1 MGFYGHLPIVVREI
15 DKSLTQRMN
24 FYSVDNRKSLF
35 NPMLTT
41 TKNYKMRQQLLKGLA
56 LLLCGSLMSAP
67 LLAQSNSAAIKNY
80 PDKPIKLVIPYPPGG
95 ATDVI
100 GRIMA
105 QELSKSLN
113 QQVVPDNRAG
123 DSGNIGADMVA
134 KSPADGYTLLMGALT
149 SHSINA
155 NLDKD
160 KIKYNLEKDFTPVD
174 VVGVVPLVFV
184 VNPSVPVKNMKEFIA
199 YAKANPGK
207 LTFASSGAGAPQR
220 LAMEMFRYQLGL
232 DLLHVPYKGSGPA
245 MTDLVGGQVLTMS
258 ETVPAAL
265 QFIQAGQLRPLAVT
279 TAKRISQLPDVPTV
293 TEATG
298 LPNFDVVSMFGIL
311 APAGTPKPIIDKLS
325 ADIKIIL
332 QRPEVQER
340 MLAAGVYVN
349 FLSPADSAKRI
360 QRELAM
366 WGKVV
371 KDANIKAD

>member
-1 MGFYGHLPIVVREI
+1 
-15 DKSLTQRMN
+15 
-24 FYSVDNRKSLF
+24 
-35 NPMLTT
+35 
-41 TKNYKMRQQLLKGLA
+41 MRQQIIKGLG
-56 LLLCGSLMSAP
+56 LLLCGSLISTP
-67 LLAQSNSAAIKNY
+67 LLAQSNNSAIKSY
-80 PDKPIKLVIPYPPGG
+80 PDKPIRLVIPYPPGG

-160 KIKYNLEKDFTPVD
+160 KIRYNLEKDFTPVD

-325 ADIKIIL
+325 GDIKIIL

-349 FLSPADSAKRI
+349 YLSPADSSKRI
-360 QRELAM
+360 SREMTM
-366 WGKVV
+366 WSKVI
-371 KDANIKAD
+371 KDSNVKAD

>member
-1 MGFYGHLPIVVREI
+1 MMR
-15 DKSLTQRMN
+15 
-24 FYSVDNRKSLF
+24 
-35 NPMLTT
+35 LTT
-41 TKNYKMRQQLLKGLA
+41 SKLMGLGLILA
-56 LLLCGSLMSAP
+56 AFTSLP
-67 LLAQSNSAAIKNY
+67 QAQTAAIKAY
-80 PDKPIKLVIPYPPGG
+80 PDKQVRLVIPFPPGG

-113 QQVVPDNRAG
+113 QQVVADNRAG

-134 KSPADGYTLLMGALT
+134 KAPADGYTLLMGALT
-149 SHSINA
+149 SHAINS
-155 NLDKD
+155 
-160 KIKYNLEKDFTPVD
+160 NLEKGSIKYDLERDFTPVA

-220 LAMEMFRYQLGL
+220 LAMEMFRFQLGL

-245 MTDLVGGQVLTMS
+245 MTDLVGGQVLSMS

-265 QFIQAGQLRPLAVT
+265 PFIQSGQLRPLAVT

-293 TEATG
+293 TQATG
-298 LPNFDVVSMFGIL
+298 LPNFDVVSMFGIE
-311 APAGTPKPIIDKLS
+311 APAGTPKPIVDKLS
-325 ADIKIIL
+325 SDIKIIL
-332 QRPEVQER
+332 QRPDVQER

-349 FLSPADSAKRI
+349 YLSPAESAKRI
-360 QRELAM
+360 SRELNM
-366 WGKVV
+366 WAKVV
-371 KDANIKAD
+371 KDANVKVD

>member
-1 MGFYGHLPIVVREI
+1 MCA
-15 DKSLTQRMN
+15 
-24 FYSVDNRKSLF
+24 
-35 NPMLTT
+35 
-41 TKNYKMRQQLLKGLA
+41 A
-56 LLLCGSLMSAP
+56 LIASP
-67 LLAQSNSAAIKNY
+67 VFAQGEAALKNY
-80 PDKPIKLVIPYPPGG
+80 PDKPIRLVIPYPPGG

-105 QELSKSLN
+105 QELTKTLN
-113 QQVVPDNRAG
+113 QQVIPDNRAG

-155 NLDKD
+155 ILDKD
-160 KIKYNLEKDFTPVD
+160 RIKYSLEKDFTPVA

-184 VNPSVPVKNMKEFIA
+184 VNPTVPVKNMKEFIA

-265 QFIQAGQLRPLAVT
+265 QFIQAGQLRALAVT

-298 LPNFDVVSMFGIL
+298 LPNFDVVSMFGIE

-325 ADIKIIL
+325 SNIKAIL
-332 QRPEVQER
+332 QRPDVQER
-340 MLAAGVYVN
+340 MLAAGVYGN
-349 FLSPADSAKRI
+349 YLSPADSSKRI
-360 QRELAM
+360 AREINM
-366 WGKVV
+366 WSKVI
-371 KDANIKAD
+371 KDANVKAD

>member
-1 MGFYGHLPIVVREI
+1 
-15 DKSLTQRMN
+15 
-24 FYSVDNRKSLF
+24 
-35 NPMLTT
+35 
-41 TKNYKMRQQLLKGLA
+41 MRQQLIRWFGA
-56 LLLCGSLMSAP
+56 TLCASIFSLPAVAQNDSAV
-67 LLAQSNSAAIKNY
+67 KNY
-80 PDKPIKLVIPYPPGG
+80 PDKPIRLVIPFPPGG

-105 QELSKSLN
+105 QELSKTIG

-134 KSPADGYTLLMGALT
+134 KSAPYGYTLLMGALT
-149 SHSINA
+149 SHSINS

-160 KIKYNLEKDFTPVD
+160 KIKYNLEKDFTPVAI
-174 VVGVVPLVFV
+174 VGVVPLVFV

-245 MTDLVGGQVLTMS
+245 MTDLVGGQVLSMS

-265 QFIQAGQLRPLAVT
+265 QFIQAGQLRALAVT
-279 TAKRISQLPDVPTV
+279 TNKRISQLPDVPTI

-298 LPNFDVVSMFGIL
+298 LPNFDVVSMFGIE
-311 APAGTPKPIIDKLS
+311 APAGTPKPIINKLS
-325 ADIKIIL
+325 AEIKSIL
-332 QRPEVQER
+332 QRPDVQER

-349 FLSPADSAKRI
+349 YLSPAESSKRI
-360 QRELAM
+360 SRELNM
-366 WGKVV
+366 WAKVI

>member
-1 MGFYGHLPIVVREI
+1 MGLGLILVAFTSLP
-15 DKSLTQRMN
+15 Q
-24 FYSVDNRKSLF
+24 
-35 NPMLTT
+35 
-41 TKNYKMRQQLLKGLA
+41 
-56 LLLCGSLMSAP
+56 
-67 LLAQSNSAAIKNY
+67 AQTAAIKAY
-80 PDKPIKLVIPYPPGG
+80 PDRQVRLVIPFPPGG

-113 QQVVPDNRAG
+113 QQVVADNRAG

-134 KSPADGYTLLMGALT
+134 KAPADGYTLLMGALT
-149 SHSINA
+149 SHAINS
-155 NLDKD
+155 NLEKGS
-160 KIKYNLEKDFTPVD
+160 IKYDLEKDFTPVA

-220 LAMEMFRYQLGL
+220 LAMEMFRFQLGL

-245 MTDLVGGQVLTMS
+245 MTDLVGGQVLSMS

-265 QFIQAGQLRPLAVT
+265 PFIQSGQLRPLAVT

-293 TEATG
+293 TQATG
-298 LPNFDVVSMFGIL
+298 LPNFDVVSMFGIE
-311 APAGTPKPIIDKLS
+311 APAGTPKPIVDKLS
-325 ADIKIIL
+325 SDIKIIL
-332 QRPEVQER
+332 QRPDVQER

-349 FLSPADSAKRI
+349 YLSPADSAKRI
-360 QRELAM
+360 SRELNM
-366 WGKVV
+366 WAKVI
-371 KDANIKAD
+371 KDANVKVD

>member
-1 MGFYGHLPIVVREI
+1 
-15 DKSLTQRMN
+15 
-24 FYSVDNRKSLF
+24 
-35 NPMLTT
+35 
-41 TKNYKMRQQLLKGLA
+41 MRQQIIKGLG
-56 LLLCGSLMSAP
+56 LLLCSSLISTP
-67 LLAQSNSAAIKNY
+67 LLAQSNNSAIKNY

-123 DSGNIGADMVA
+123 DSGNIGAEMVA

-160 KIKYNLEKDFTPVD
+160 KIRYNLEKDFTPVD

-325 ADIKIIL
+325 GDIKIIL

-349 FLSPADSAKRI
+349 YLSPADSSKRI
-360 QRELAM
+360 SREMTM
-366 WGKVV
+366 WSKVI
-371 KDANIKAD
+371 KDANVKAD

>member
-1 MGFYGHLPIVVREI
+1 
-15 DKSLTQRMN
+15 
-24 FYSVDNRKSLF
+24 
-35 NPMLTT
+35 
-41 TKNYKMRQQLLKGLA
+41 MRQHLIRGFG
-56 LLLCGSLMSAP
+56 LLLCSSLITAP
-67 LLAQSNSAAIKNY
+67 LLAQTNSSAIKNY
-80 PDKPIKLVIPYPPGG
+80 PDKPIRLVIPYPPGG

-160 KIKYNLEKDFTPVD
+160 KIRYNLEKDFTPVD

-184 VNPSVPVKNMKEFIA
+184 VNPSVPVKNIKEFIA

-311 APAGTPKPIIDKLS
+311 APAGTPKSIIDKLS
-325 ADIKIIL
+325 GDIKIIL

-349 FLSPADSAKRI
+349 YLSPADSSKRI
-360 QRELAM
+360 SREMAM
-366 WGKVV
+366 WSKVI
-371 KDANIKAD
+371 KDANVKAD

>member
-1 MGFYGHLPIVVREI
+1 
-15 DKSLTQRMN
+15 
-24 FYSVDNRKSLF
+24 
-35 NPMLTT
+35 
-41 TKNYKMRQQLLKGLA
+41 MRQHLIRGFG
-56 LLLCGSLMSAP
+56 LLLCSSLITTP
-67 LLAQSNSAAIKNY
+67 LLAQTNSSAIKNY
-80 PDKPIKLVIPYPPGG
+80 PDKPIRLVIPYPPGG

-100 GRIMA
+100 GRIIA

-160 KIKYNLEKDFTPVD
+160 RIRYNLEKDFTPVD

-232 DLLHVPYKGSGPA
+232 NLLHVPYKGSGPA

-325 ADIKIIL
+325 ADIKVIL

-349 FLSPADSAKRI
+349 YLSPADSSKRI
-360 QRELAM
+360 SHEMTM
-366 WGKVV
+366 WSKVI
-371 KDANIKAD
+371 KDANIKPD

>member
-1 MGFYGHLPIVVREI
+1 
-15 DKSLTQRMN
+15 
-24 FYSVDNRKSLF
+24 
-35 NPMLTT
+35 
-41 TKNYKMRQQLLKGLA
+41 MRQKLTYWISAA
-56 LLLCGSLMSAP
+56 LCASFIASP
-67 LLAQSNSAAIKNY
+67 VLAQGDAALKNY
-80 PDKPIKLVIPYPPGG
+80 PDKSIRLVIPFPPGG

-105 QELSKSLN
+105 QELSKTLN
-113 QQVVPDNRAG
+113 HQVVPDNRAG
-123 DSGNIGADMVA
+123 DSGNIGADLVA

-149 SHSINA
+149 SHAINT

-160 KIKYNLEKDFTPVD
+160 KIKYNLEKDFTPVAI
-174 VVGVVPLVFV
+174 VGVVPLVFV

-232 DLLHVPYKGSGPA
+232 DMLHIPYKGSGPA
-245 MTDLVGGQVLTMS
+245 MTDLVGGQVLSMS

-265 QFIQAGQLRPLAVT
+265 QFIQAGQLRALAVT

-298 LPNFDVVSMFGIL
+298 LPNFDVVSMFGIE
-311 APAGTPKPIIDKLS
+311 APAGTPPAIVNKLS
-325 ADIKIIL
+325 ADIKTIL
-332 QRPEVQER
+332 QRPDVQER

-349 FLSPADSAKRI
+349 YLSPADSSKRI
-360 QRELAM
+360 HRELNM
-366 WGKVV
+366 WSKVI
-371 KDANIKAD
+371 KDANVKAD

>member
-1 MGFYGHLPIVVREI
+1 
-15 DKSLTQRMN
+15 
-24 FYSVDNRKSLF
+24 
-35 NPMLTT
+35 
-41 TKNYKMRQQLLKGLA
+41 MRQKLSLWFSVTLCAA
-56 LLLCGSLMSAP
+56 LMNAP
-67 LLAQSNSAAIKNY
+67 VIAQSNSALKNY
-80 PDKPIKLVIPYPPGG
+80 PDKPIRLVIPYPPGG

-105 QELSKSLN
+105 QELSKTLN

-134 KSPADGYTLLMGALT
+134 KAPADGYTLLMGALT
-149 SHSINA
+149 SHAINT
-155 NLDKD
+155 NLEKD
-160 KIKYNLEKDFTPVD
+160 KIKYNLEKDFTPVAI
-174 VVGVVPLVFV
+174 VGVVPLVFV

-279 TAKRISQLPDVPTV
+279 TAKRISQLPEVPTV

-298 LPNFDVVSMFGIL
+298 LPNFDVVSMFGIE
-311 APAGTPKPIIDKLS
+311 APAGTPQAIVYKLS
-325 ADIKIIL
+325 SDIKIIL
-332 QRPEVQER
+332 QRPDVQER

-349 FLSPADSAKRI
+349 YLSPAESSKRI
-360 QRELAM
+360 TRELNM
-366 WGKVV
+366 WAKVV

>member
-1 MGFYGHLPIVVREI
+1 
-15 DKSLTQRMN
+15 
-24 FYSVDNRKSLF
+24 
-35 NPMLTT
+35 
-41 TKNYKMRQQLLKGLA
+41 MRQHLIRVFGP
-56 LLLCGSLMSAP
+56 LLCASLMSTP
-67 LLAQSNSAAIKNY
+67 LLAQTNNSAIKNY

-160 KIKYNLEKDFTPVD
+160 KIRYKLEKDFTPVD

-265 QFIQAGQLRPLAVT
+265 QFIQAGQLRALAVT

-311 APAGTPKPIIDKLS
+311 APAGTPKLIIDKLS
-325 ADIKIIL
+325 GDIKIIL

-349 FLSPADSAKRI
+349 YLSPADSSKRI
-360 QRELAM
+360 SREMTM
-366 WGKVV
+366 WSKVI
-371 KDANIKAD
+371 KDANVKAD

>member
-1 MGFYGHLPIVVREI
+1 
-15 DKSLTQRMN
+15 
-24 FYSVDNRKSLF
+24 
-35 NPMLTT
+35 
-41 TKNYKMRQQLLKGLA
+41 MRQQLIQWFGAA
-56 LLLCGSLMSAP
+56 LCASFLTLPAVAQNDSA
-67 LLAQSNSAAIKNY
+67 NKNY
-80 PDKPIKLVIPYPPGG
+80 PDKPIRLVIPFPPGG

-105 QELSKSLN
+105 QELSKTIG

-134 KSPADGYTLLMGALT
+134 KSAPDGYTLLMGALT
-149 SHSINA
+149 SHSINS

-160 KIKYNLEKDFTPVD
+160 KIKYNLEKDFTPVAI
-174 VVGVVPLVFV
+174 VGVVPLVFV

-245 MTDLVGGQVLTMS
+245 MTDLVGGQVLSMS

-265 QFIQAGQLRPLAVT
+265 QFIQAGQLRALAVT
-279 TAKRISQLPDVPTV
+279 TNKRISQLPDVPTI

-298 LPNFDVVSMFGIL
+298 LPNFDVVSMFGIE
-311 APAGTPKPIIDKLS
+311 APAGTPKPIVNKLS
-325 ADIKIIL
+325 AEIKTIL
-332 QRPEVQER
+332 QRPDVQER

-349 FLSPADSAKRI
+349 YLSPAESSKRI
-360 QRELAM
+360 TRELNM
-366 WGKVV
+366 WAKVI
-371 KDANIKAD
+371 KDANIKADWAPKAG

>member
-1 MGFYGHLPIVVREI
+1 
-15 DKSLTQRMN
+15 
-24 FYSVDNRKSLF
+24 
-35 NPMLTT
+35 
-41 TKNYKMRQQLLKGLA
+41 MRQQIIKGLG
-56 LLLCGSLMSAP
+56 LLLCSSLLSTP
-67 LLAQSNSAAIKNY
+67 LLGQTNNTVIKNY
-80 PDKPIKLVIPYPPGG
+80 PDKPIRLVIPYPPGG

-160 KIKYNLEKDFTPVD
+160 KIRYNLEKDFTPVD

-265 QFIQAGQLRPLAVT
+265 QFIQAGQLRALAVT

-325 ADIKIIL
+325 GDIKIIL
-332 QRPEVQER
+332 QRSEVQER

-349 FLSPADSAKRI
+349 YLSPADSSKRI
-360 QRELAM
+360 SREMTM
-366 WGKVV
+366 WSKVI
-371 KDANIKAD
+371 KDANVKAD

>member
-1 MGFYGHLPIVVREI
+1 
-15 DKSLTQRMN
+15 
-24 FYSVDNRKSLF
+24 
-35 NPMLTT
+35 
-41 TKNYKMRQQLLKGLA
+41 MRQQLIRWFGAA
-56 LLLCGSLMSAP
+56 LCVSTAFIFTVP
-67 LLAQSNSAAIKNY
+67 AVAQNDAAVKNY
-80 PDKPIKLVIPYPPGG
+80 PDKPIRLVIPFPPGG

-105 QELSKSLN
+105 QELSKTIG

-134 KSPADGYTLLMGALT
+134 KSAPDGYTLLMGALT
-149 SHSINA
+149 SHSINS

-160 KIKYNLEKDFTPVD
+160 RIKYNLEKDFTPVA

-245 MTDLVGGQVLTMS
+245 MTDLVGGQVLSMS

-265 QFIQAGQLRPLAVT
+265 QFIQAGQLRALAVT
-279 TAKRISQLPDVPTV
+279 TNKRISQLPDVPTI

-298 LPNFDVVSMFGIL
+298 LPNFDVVSMFGIE
-311 APAGTPKPIIDKLS
+311 APAGTPKLIVNKLS
-325 ADIKIIL
+325 AEIKTIL
-332 QRPEVQER
+332 QRSDVQER

-349 FLSPADSAKRI
+349 YLSPAESSKRI
-360 QRELAM
+360 TRELNM
-366 WGKVV
+366 WAKVI

>member
-1 MGFYGHLPIVVREI
+1 MRLTKSKLLSFGLILAVFA
-15 DKSLTQRMN
+15 SLTQGQ
-24 FYSVDNRKSLF
+24 
-35 NPMLTT
+35 T
-41 TKNYKMRQQLLKGLA
+41 
-56 LLLCGSLMSAP
+56 
-67 LLAQSNSAAIKNY
+67 AAIKTY
-80 PDKPIKLVIPYPPGG
+80 PDKPIRLVVPYPPGG

-113 QQVVPDNRAG
+113 QQVIADNRAG

-149 SHSINA
+149 SHAINA
-155 NLDKD
+155 NLEKSS
-160 KIKYNLEKDFTPVD
+160 IKYDLEKDFTPVA

-220 LAMEMFRYQLGL
+220 LAMEMFRFQMGL

-245 MTDLVGGQVLTMS
+245 MTDLVGGQVLSMS

-265 QFIQAGQLRPLAVT
+265 PFIQSGQLRPLAVT

-293 TEATG
+293 TQATG
-298 LPNFDVVSMFGIL
+298 LPNFDVVSMFGIE
-311 APAGTPKPIIDKLS
+311 APAGTPKPIVDRLNTE
-325 ADIKIIL
+325 IKAIL
-332 QRPEVQER
+332 QRPDVQER
-340 MLAAGVYVN
+340 MLSAGVYVN
-349 FLSPADSAKRI
+349 YLSPADSAKRI
-360 QRELAM
+360 QRELNM
-366 WGKVV
+366 WAKVI
-371 KDANIKAD
+371 KDAKVQAD

>member
-1 MGFYGHLPIVVREI
+1 
-15 DKSLTQRMN
+15 
-24 FYSVDNRKSLF
+24 
-35 NPMLTT
+35 
-41 TKNYKMRQQLLKGLA
+41 MRQKLSLWFGVTLCAA
-56 LLLCGSLMSAP
+56 LINAP
-67 LLAQSNSAAIKNY
+67 AIAQSNSALKNY
-80 PDKPIKLVIPYPPGG
+80 PDKPIRLVIPYPPGG

-105 QELSKSLN
+105 QELSKTLN

-134 KSPADGYTLLMGALT
+134 KAPADGYTLLMGALT
-149 SHSINA
+149 SHAINT
-155 NLDKD
+155 NLEKD
-160 KIKYNLEKDFTPVD
+160 KIKYNLEKDFTPVAI
-174 VVGVVPLVFV
+174 VGVVPLVFV

-279 TAKRISQLPDVPTV
+279 TAKRISQLPEVPTV

-298 LPNFDVVSMFGIL
+298 LPNFDVVSMFGIE
-311 APAGTPKPIIDKLS
+311 APAGTPQAIVYKLS
-325 ADIKIIL
+325 SDIKTIL
-332 QRPEVQER
+332 QRPDVQER

-349 FLSPADSAKRI
+349 YLSPAESSKRI
-360 QRELAM
+360 TRELNM
-366 WGKVV
+366 WAKVV

>member
-1 MGFYGHLPIVVREI
+1 
-15 DKSLTQRMN
+15 
-24 FYSVDNRKSLF
+24 
-35 NPMLTT
+35 
-41 TKNYKMRQQLLKGLA
+41 MRQNITQWIGAA
-56 LLLCGSLMSAP
+56 LCAAIVSTPAF
-67 LLAQSNSAAIKNY
+67 AQNSNLAIKNY
-80 PDKPIKLVIPYPPGG
+80 PDKPIRLVIPYPPGG

-105 QELSKSLN
+105 QELSKTIG
-113 QQVVPDNRAG
+113 QQVIPDNRAG

-160 KIKYNLEKDFTPVD
+160 KIKYNLEKDFTPVA

-245 MTDLVGGQVLTMS
+245 MTDLVGGQVLCMS

-265 QFIQAGQLRPLAVT
+265 QFIQSGQLRPLAVT

-298 LPNFDVVSMFGIL
+298 LPNFDVVSMFGIE
-311 APAGTPKPIIDKLS
+311 APANTPKPIIDKLS
-325 ADIKIIL
+325 GDIKLIL
-332 QRPEVQER
+332 QRPDVQER

-349 FLSPADSAKRI
+349 YLNPADSSKRI
-360 QRELAM
+360 SRELTM
-366 WGKVV
+366 WSKVI
-371 KDANIKAD
+371 KDSNIKPD

>member
-1 MGFYGHLPIVVREI
+1 
-15 DKSLTQRMN
+15 
-24 FYSVDNRKSLF
+24 
-35 NPMLTT
+35 
-41 TKNYKMRQQLLKGLA
+41 MRQKLSLWFGVTLCAA
-56 LLLCGSLMSAP
+56 LINAP
-67 LLAQSNSAAIKNY
+67 AIAQSNSALKNY
-80 PDKPIKLVIPYPPGG
+80 PDKPIRLVIPYPPGG

-105 QELSKSLN
+105 QELTKTLN
-113 QQVVPDNRAG
+113 QQVIPDNRAG

-134 KSPADGYTLLMGALT
+134 KAPADGYTLLMGALT
-149 SHSINA
+149 SHAINT
-155 NLDKD
+155 NLEKD
-160 KIKYNLEKDFTPVD
+160 KIKYNLEKDFTPVAI
-174 VVGVVPLVFV
+174 VGVVPLVFV

-279 TAKRISQLPDVPTV
+279 TAKRISQLPEVPTV

-298 LPNFDVVSMFGIL
+298 LPNFDVVSMFGIE
-311 APAGTPKPIIDKLS
+311 APAGTPQAIVYKLS
-325 ADIKIIL
+325 SDIKTIL
-332 QRPEVQER
+332 QRPDVQER

-349 FLSPADSAKRI
+349 YLSPAESSKRI
-360 QRELAM
+360 TRELNM
-366 WGKVV
+366 WAKVV

>member
-1 MGFYGHLPIVVREI
+1 MMR
-15 DKSLTQRMN
+15 
-24 FYSVDNRKSLF
+24 
-35 NPMLTT
+35 LTT
-41 TKNYKMRQQLLKGLA
+41 SKLMGLGLILA
-56 LLLCGSLMSAP
+56 AFTSLP
-67 LLAQSNSAAIKNY
+67 QAQTAAIKAY
-80 PDKPIKLVIPYPPGG
+80 PDKQVRLVIPFPPGG

-113 QQVVPDNRAG
+113 QQVVADNRAG

-134 KSPADGYTLLMGALT
+134 KAPADGYTLLMGALT
-149 SHSINA
+149 SHAINS
-155 NLDKD
+155 NLEKGS
-160 KIKYNLEKDFTPVD
+160 IKYDLEKDFTPVA

-220 LAMEMFRYQLGL
+220 LAMEMFRFQLGL

-245 MTDLVGGQVLTMS
+245 MTDLVGGQVLSMS

-265 QFIQAGQLRPLAVT
+265 PFIQSGQLRPLAVT

-293 TEATG
+293 TQATG
-298 LPNFDVVSMFGIL
+298 LPNFDVVSMFGIE
-311 APAGTPKPIIDKLS
+311 APAGTPKPIVDKLS
-325 ADIKIIL
+325 SDIKIIL
-332 QRPEVQER
+332 QRPDVQER

-349 FLSPADSAKRI
+349 YLSPADSAKRI
-360 QRELAM
+360 SRELNM
-366 WGKVV
+366 WAKVI
-371 KDANIKAD
+371 KDANVKVD

>member
-1 MGFYGHLPIVVREI
+1 
-15 DKSLTQRMN
+15 
-24 FYSVDNRKSLF
+24 
-35 NPMLTT
+35 
-41 TKNYKMRQQLLKGLA
+41 MRQHLIRGFG
-56 LLLCGSLMSAP
+56 LLLCSSLITTP
-67 LLAQSNSAAIKNY
+67 LLAQTNSSAIKNY
-80 PDKPIKLVIPYPPGG
+80 PDKPIRLVIPYPPGG

-100 GRIMA
+100 GRIIA

-113 QQVVPDNRAG
+113 QQVVSDNRAG

-160 KIKYNLEKDFTPVD
+160 RIRYNLEKDFTPVD

-325 ADIKIIL
+325 ADIKVIL
-332 QRPEVQER
+332 QRPEVQDR

-349 FLSPADSAKRI
+349 YLSPADSSKRI
-360 QRELAM
+360 TREMTM
-366 WGKVV
+366 WSKVI
-371 KDANIKAD
+371 KDANIKPD

>member
-1 MGFYGHLPIVVREI
+1 MGLGLILAAFTSLP
-15 DKSLTQRMN
+15 Q
-24 FYSVDNRKSLF
+24 
-35 NPMLTT
+35 
-41 TKNYKMRQQLLKGLA
+41 
-56 LLLCGSLMSAP
+56 
-67 LLAQSNSAAIKNY
+67 AQTAAIKAY
-80 PDKPIKLVIPYPPGG
+80 PDKQVRLVIPFPPGG

-113 QQVVPDNRAG
+113 QQVVADNRAG

-134 KSPADGYTLLMGALT
+134 KAPADGYTLLMGALT
-149 SHSINA
+149 SHAINS
-155 NLDKD
+155 NLEKGS
-160 KIKYNLEKDFTPVD
+160 IKYDLEKDFTPVA

-220 LAMEMFRYQLGL
+220 LAMEMFRFQLGL

-245 MTDLVGGQVLTMS
+245 MTDLVGGQVLSMS

-265 QFIQAGQLRPLAVT
+265 PFIQSGQLRPLAVT

-293 TEATG
+293 TQATG
-298 LPNFDVVSMFGIL
+298 LPNFDVVSMFGIE
-311 APAGTPKPIIDKLS
+311 APAGTPKPIVDKLS
-325 ADIKIIL
+325 SDIKIIL
-332 QRPEVQER
+332 QRPDVQER

-349 FLSPADSAKRI
+349 YLSPADSAKRI
-360 QRELAM
+360 SRELNM
-366 WGKVV
+366 WAKVV
-371 KDANIKAD
+371 KDANVKVD

>member
-1 MGFYGHLPIVVREI
+1 
-15 DKSLTQRMN
+15 
-24 FYSVDNRKSLF
+24 
-35 NPMLTT
+35 
-41 TKNYKMRQQLLKGLA
+41 MRQQLIRWFGA
-56 LLLCGSLMSAP
+56 TLCASIASFFSLSAV
-67 LLAQSNSAAIKNY
+67 AQNDAAVKNY
-80 PDKPIKLVIPYPPGG
+80 PDKPIRLVIPYPPGG

-105 QELSKSLN
+105 QELSKTIG

-134 KSPADGYTLLMGALT
+134 KSAPDGYTLLMGALT
-149 SHSINA
+149 SHSINS

-160 KIKYNLEKDFTPVD
+160 RIKYNLEKDFSPVAI
-174 VVGVVPLVFV
+174 VGVVPLVFV

-245 MTDLVGGQVLTMS
+245 MTDLVGGQVLSMS

-265 QFIQAGQLRPLAVT
+265 QFIQAGQLRALAVT
-279 TAKRISQLPDVPTV
+279 TNKRISQLPDVPTII
-293 TEATG
+293 EATG
-298 LPNFDVVSMFGIL
+298 LPNFDVVSMFGIE
-311 APAGTPKPIIDKLS
+311 APTGTPKTIIYKLS
-325 ADIKIIL
+325 ADIKSIL
-332 QRPEVQER
+332 QRPDVQER

-349 FLSPADSAKRI
+349 YLSPAESSKRI
-360 QRELAM
+360 TRELNM
-366 WGKVV
+366 WAKVI

>member
-1 MGFYGHLPIVVREI
+1 
-15 DKSLTQRMN
+15 
-24 FYSVDNRKSLF
+24 
-35 NPMLTT
+35 
-41 TKNYKMRQQLLKGLA
+41 MRQKLIQYISA
-56 LLLCGSLMSAP
+56 TLCAAFFSLP
-67 LLAQSNSAAIKNY
+67 VLAQSNTVAIKNY

-105 QELSKSLN
+105 QELSKILN

-160 KIKYNLEKDFTPVD
+160 RIKYNLEKDFTPVAI
-174 VVGVVPLVFV
+174 VGVVPLVFV

-220 LAMEMFRYQLGL
+220 LAMEMFRFQLGL

-265 QFIQAGQLRPLAVT
+265 QFIQAGQLRALAVT
-279 TAKRISQLPDVPTV
+279 TTKRISQLPDVPTV
-293 TEATG
+293 AEATG
-298 LPNFDVVSMFGIL
+298 LPNFDVVSMFGIE

-325 ADIKIIL
+325 ADIKLIL
-332 QRPEVQER
+332 QRPDVQER

-349 FLSPADSAKRI
+349 YLSPADSGKRI
-360 QRELAM
+360 SRELSM
-366 WGKVV
+366 WSKVI

>member
-1 MGFYGHLPIVVREI
+1 MVTVVQLLLKI
-15 DKSLTQRMN
+15 L
-24 FYSVDNRKSLF
+24 
-35 NPMLTT
+35 
-41 TKNYKMRQQLLKGLA
+41 MRQQLIQWFSA
-56 LLLCGSLMSAP
+56 TLCAAFISLPAS
-67 LLAQSNSAAIKNY
+67 AQSDLAVKNY
-80 PDKPIKLVIPYPPGG
+80 PDKPIRLVIPFPPGG

-105 QELSKSLN
+105 QELSKTIG

-134 KSPADGYTLLMGALT
+134 KSAPDGYTLLMGALT
-149 SHSINA
+149 SHSINS

-160 KIKYNLEKDFTPVD
+160 KIKYNLEKDFTPVAI
-174 VVGVVPLVFV
+174 VGVVPLVFV

-245 MTDLVGGQVLTMS
+245 MTDLVGGQVLSMS

-265 QFIQAGQLRPLAVT
+265 QFIQAGQLRALAVT
-279 TAKRISQLPDVPTV
+279 TNKRISQLPEVPTI

-298 LPNFDVVSMFGIL
+298 LPNFDVVSMFGIE
-311 APAGTPKPIIDKLS
+311 APVGTPKPIIYKLS
-325 ADIKIIL
+325 AEIKSIL
-332 QRPEVQER
+332 QRPDVQER

-349 FLSPADSAKRI
+349 YLSPAESSKRI
-360 QRELAM
+360 TRELNM
-366 WGKVV
+366 WAKVI
-371 KDANIKAD
+371 KDANIKVD

>member
-1 MGFYGHLPIVVREI
+1 MR
-15 DKSLTQRMN
+15 
-24 FYSVDNRKSLF
+24 
-35 NPMLTT
+35 LTT
-41 TKNYKMRQQLLKGLA
+41 SKLMGLGLILA
-56 LLLCGSLMSAP
+56 AFTSLP
-67 LLAQSNSAAIKNY
+67 QAQTAAIKAY
-80 PDKPIKLVIPYPPGG
+80 PDKQVRLVIPFPPGG

-113 QQVVPDNRAG
+113 QQVVADNRAG

-134 KSPADGYTLLMGALT
+134 KAPADGYTLLMGALT
-149 SHSINA
+149 SHAINS
-155 NLDKD
+155 NLEKGS
-160 KIKYNLEKDFTPVD
+160 IKYDLEKDFTPVA

-220 LAMEMFRYQLGL
+220 LAMEMFRFQLGL

-245 MTDLVGGQVLTMS
+245 MTDLVGGQVLSMS

-265 QFIQAGQLRPLAVT
+265 PFIQSGQLRPLAVT

-293 TEATG
+293 TQATG
-298 LPNFDVVSMFGIL
+298 LPNFDVVSMFGIE
-311 APAGTPKPIIDKLS
+311 APAGTPKPIVDKLS
-325 ADIKIIL
+325 SDIKIIL
-332 QRPEVQER
+332 QRPDVQER

-349 FLSPADSAKRI
+349 YLSPADSAKRI
-360 QRELAM
+360 SRELNM
-366 WGKVV
+366 WAKVI
-371 KDANIKAD
+371 KDANVKVD

>member
-1 MGFYGHLPIVVREI
+1 MRL
-15 DKSLTQRMN
+15 KLTHWIGAA
-24 FYSVDNRKSLF
+24 VCATLF
-35 NPMLTT
+35 ATFITSP
-41 TKNYKMRQQLLKGLA
+41 A
-56 LLLCGSLMSAP
+56 I
-67 LLAQSNSAAIKNY
+67 AQSDAAVKNY
-80 PDKPIKLVIPYPPGG
+80 PDKPIRLVIPFPPGG

-123 DSGNIGADMVA
+123 DSGNIGADLVA

-149 SHSINA
+149 SHAINT

-160 KIKYNLEKDFTPVD
+160 KIKYNLEKDFTPVAI
-174 VVGVVPLVFV
+174 VGVVPLVFV

-220 LAMEMFRYQLGL
+220 LAMEMFRFQLGL
-232 DLLHVPYKGSGPA
+232 DMLHIPYKGSGPA
-245 MTDLVGGQVLTMS
+245 MTDLVGGQVLSMS

-265 QFIQAGQLRPLAVT
+265 QFIQAGQLRALAVT

-298 LPNFDVVSMFGIL
+298 LPNFDVVSMFGIE
-311 APAGTPKPIIDKLS
+311 APAGTPPAIVNKLS
-325 ADIKIIL
+325 ADIKTIL
-332 QRPEVQER
+332 QRPDVQER

-349 FLSPADSAKRI
+349 YLSPADSSKRI
-360 QRELAM
+360 TRELNM
-366 WGKVV
+366 WAKVV
-371 KDANIKAD
+371 KDANVKAD

>member
-1 MGFYGHLPIVVREI
+1 MMR
-15 DKSLTQRMN
+15 
-24 FYSVDNRKSLF
+24 
-35 NPMLTT
+35 LTT
-41 TKNYKMRQQLLKGLA
+41 SKLMGLGLILA
-56 LLLCGSLMSAP
+56 AFTSLP
-67 LLAQSNSAAIKNY
+67 QAQTAAIKAY
-80 PDKPIKLVIPYPPGG
+80 PDKQVRLVIPFPPGG

-113 QQVVPDNRAG
+113 QQVVADNRAG

-134 KSPADGYTLLMGALT
+134 KAPADGYTLLMGALT
-149 SHSINA
+149 SHAINS
-155 NLDKD
+155 NLEKGS
-160 KIKYNLEKDFTPVD
+160 IKYDLEKDFTPVA

-220 LAMEMFRYQLGL
+220 LAMEMFRFQLGL

-245 MTDLVGGQVLTMS
+245 MTDLVGGQVLSMS

-265 QFIQAGQLRPLAVT
+265 PFIQSGQLRPLAVT

-293 TEATG
+293 TQATG
-298 LPNFDVVSMFGIL
+298 LPNFDVVSMFGIE
-311 APAGTPKPIIDKLS
+311 APAGTPKPIVDKLS
-325 ADIKIIL
+325 SDIKIIL
-332 QRPEVQER
+332 QRPDVQER

-349 FLSPADSAKRI
+349 YLSPADSAKRI
-360 QRELAM
+360 SRELNM
-366 WGKVV
+366 WAKVI
-371 KDANIKAD
+371 KDAKVQAD

>member
-1 MGFYGHLPIVVREI
+1 
-15 DKSLTQRMN
+15 
-24 FYSVDNRKSLF
+24 
-35 NPMLTT
+35 
-41 TKNYKMRQQLLKGLA
+41 MRQQLIRWFGVA
-56 LLLCGSLMSAP
+56 LCASIFTLPAV
-67 LLAQSNSAAIKNY
+67 AQNDPAVKNY
-80 PDKPIKLVIPYPPGG
+80 PDKPIRLVIPFPPGG

-105 QELSKSLN
+105 QELSKTTG

-134 KSPADGYTLLMGALT
+134 KSAPDGYTLLMGALT
-149 SHSINA
+149 SHSINS

-160 KIKYNLEKDFTPVD
+160 RIKYNLEKDFTPVA

-184 VNPSVPVKNMKEFIA
+184 VNPSVPVKSMKEFIA

-245 MTDLVGGQVLTMS
+245 MTDLVGGQVLSMS

-265 QFIQAGQLRPLAVT
+265 QFIQAGQLRALAVT
-279 TAKRISQLPDVPTV
+279 TNKRISQLPDVPTI

-298 LPNFDVVSMFGIL
+298 LPNFDVVSMFGIE
-311 APAGTPKPIIDKLS
+311 APAGTPKTIVNKLS
-325 ADIKIIL
+325 AEIKTIL
-332 QRPEVQER
+332 QRPDVQER

-349 FLSPADSAKRI
+349 YLSPAESSKRI
-360 QRELAM
+360 TREINM
-366 WGKVV
+366 WAKVI